1 MVADDRI
8 KSARELAM
16 ERLAK
21 ISGLTPE
28 EQAEQRE
35 KEYGPRGAAIAHKY
49 LQDKIRS
56 REIKS
61 ELEHYQG
68 KNRIAVK
75 KGLVSALCDAVVI
88 WDGAGSVKAI
98 DGLSAVID
106 KAELSGIRQDVET
119 ITRDFIGEAEQR
131 RTEYTE
137 LARQKL
143 TGKGISGSAVWPN
156 VAEDDDWRQELKK
169 IGAGYSEKFE
179 PVKERLC
186 QLVGVESTG

>member
-1 MVADDRI
+1 MADDRI

-16 ERLAK
+16 ERLAG
-21 ISGLTPE
+21 IPGMTPE

-35 KEYGPRGAAIAHKY
+35 KEYAPRGTAIAQKY
-49 LQDKIRS
+49 LKGTIRS
-56 REIKS
+56 RELER

-68 KNRIAVK
+68 ENRVAVR
-75 KGLVSALCDAVVI
+75 KGLISALCDAVVI
-88 WDGAGSVKAI
+88 WDGSGSTKAI

-106 KAELSGIRQDVET
+106 NTELAAIWQEVET
-119 ITRDFIGEAEQR
+119 IAGDFIREAEQR
-131 RTEYTE
+131 RAEFTE

-143 TGKGISGSAVWPN
+143 VRMGISGPAAWPN

-169 IGAGYSEKFE
+169 IGAGYSERFA

-186 QLVGVESTG
+186 LIAGVDTIG

>member
-1 MVADDRI
+1 MADDRI

-35 KEYGPRGAAIAHKY
+35 KEYGPRGAAIAQKY
-49 LQDKIRS
+49 LQGKVRS
-56 REIKS
+56 RELKS
-61 ELEHYQG
+61 ELEHYQDE
-68 KNRIAVK
+68 NRVAVR
-75 KGLVSALCDAVVI
+75 KGLVTALCDAVVI

-98 DGLSAVID
+98 DGLLAVID
-106 KAELSGIRQDVET
+106 KAELGGIRQEVET
-119 ITRDFIGEAEQR
+119 IAGDFIREAEQR
-131 RTEYTE
+131 RTEYVE

-143 TGKGISGSAVWPN
+143 AGRGISGAAVWPN
-156 VAEDDDWRQELKK
+156 VAEDDDWRQDLKK

-186 QLVGVESTG
+186 RLAGVESTR